1 MINKSFPRLGAFLT
15 VAALLAACSGAT
27 TPDNNLVAT
36 RDCGALA
43 DFRAQSLPGGVAPPP
58 GPEALYAPEP
68 RAPQLENTG
77 VWKAAPILVSGATA
91 YRCGEFLYQ
100 DWLFDDR
107 GAAGAPDVTDPF
119 EPTAYLFSP
128 KAGTLTYP
136 TDPVFANNAADLVEL
151 RMRLL
156 PDATAFRITLNTLQD
171 AERTAFTLALG
182 ESDSPRDWPFGAGVA
197 SPASHFVTVH
207 GSSAE
212 MRDAATG
219 ERVTPAPEVAVD
231 MQRRQI
237 TLRIP
242 SAAWRP
248 EGDTLRLAAGVGLW
262 DPEAERYLQ
271 PGLTASETA
280 PGGAA
285 LSQAAM
291 FNIAF
296 REQEPITDLPP
307 LIGRTIVDAAA
318 GARAQARWWRER
330 AQADALASGDVSAFF
345 ADVDLD
351 KLRRGLRDDSAV
363 PKTGHINRIFASRNR
378 FGQGVDYSSECG
390 GISAAPPCNGALV
403 GQLQPYALY
412 VPEKSEPED
421 GYGISLL
428 LHSLSANYNQYLG
441 TRHAEQYG
449 ERGDGHIVVTPAGRG
464 PDGFYFDAAEAD
476 VFEVWADVA
485 RHYRLNP
492 DKVAMS
498 GVSMG
503 GIGSFRLAARYPDLF
518 SRIAPIVAG
527 APLLDQLA
535 SLHNVP
541 VLMWNALLDEL
552 QPVTVTEETVSALRD
567 AGLRYEVLRFETWD
581 HLTAS
586 TYDNFAPAA
595 DFLGESRVDRNPVRV
610 RYVLNP
616 AEDSPDLGLVADQA
630 YWLSNMQ
637 LRDPEAGAGTV
648 DARSEAFGLAEPELL
663 PEETS
668 LEVLT
673 GGNHEPAPY
682 SRRTRNWAPPEAA
695 PERDRLHLR
704 TRNIGSLTVDL
715 ERAGLS
721 CTAEI
726 IRDSDGPVEIERAG
740 C

>member
-1 MINKSFPRLGAFLT
+1 MSGSLRRS
-15 VAALLAACSGAT
+15 VATILFATTLAACGGSQSVTDPAST
-27 TPDNNLVAT
+27 A
-36 RDCGALA
+36 RACGAGP
-43 DFRAQSLPGGVAPPP
+43 DFRASSLPGDSTPRP
-58 GPEALYAPEP
+58 GPEILYAPAP
-68 RAPQLENTG
+68 PAPQLQNTG
-77 VWKAAPILVSGATA
+77 VWQAAPILVSGATA

-107 GAAGAPDVTDPF
+107 GAAGAPDPADPF
-119 EPTAYLFSP
+119 SPVSYLFSP

-171 AERTAFTLALG
+171 AERTAFTIALG
-182 ESDSPRDWPFGAGVA
+182 DSTGAREWPFGAGVS

-207 GSSAE
+207 GASAE
-212 MRDAATG
+212 LREAGKGATL
-219 ERVTPAPEVAVD
+219 TPAPEVDVD
-231 MQRRQI
+231 VERRQI

-242 SAAWRP
+242 HAAWQP
-248 EGDTLRLAAGVGLW
+248 QGDTLRLAAGVGLW
-262 DPEAERYLQ
+262 DPEAGSYLQ
-271 PGLTASETA
+271 PGLLASEDA

-285 LSQAAM
+285 LSRAAL

-296 REQEPITDLPP
+296 RAQEPMTDLPP
-307 LIGRTIVDAAA
+307 LIGRTIADAAL
-318 GARAQARWWRER
+318 GARVQARWWRER
-330 AQADALASGDVSAFF
+330 AQANALASGDISDF
-345 ADVDLD
+345 AATVELT
-351 KLRRGLRDDSAV
+351 KLRNGVTDDSAV
-363 PKTGHINRIFASRNR
+363 PKTGHINRIFASRLD
-378 FGQGVDYSSECG
+378 FGQGVDYDSECG
-390 GISAAPPCNGALV
+390 GISAAAPCNGALV

-412 VPEKSEPED
+412 VPEKPAPEA
-421 GYGISLL
+421 GYGMSLL
-428 LHSLSANYNQYLG
+428 MHSLSGNYNQYLG

-464 PDGFYFDAAEAD
+464 PDGFYFDASEAD

-485 RHYRLNP
+485 RHYRLDP
-492 DKVAMS
+492 EKVAMS

-518 SRIAPIVAG
+518 GRIAPIVAG
-527 APLLDQLA
+527 APLLDQLP

-552 QPVTVTEETVSALRD
+552 QPVTVTEETVNALRD
-567 AGLRYEVLRFETWD
+567 AGLRYEILRFETWD

-595 DFLGESRVDRNPVRV
+595 AFLGEARVDRNPMRV

-616 AEDSPDLGLVADQA
+616 AEDSPDIGLVADKA
-630 YWLSNMQ
+630 YWLSQMQ
-637 LRDPEAGAGTV
+637 LRDPGAGVGTV
-648 DARSEAFGLAEPELL
+648 DARSEAFGRAEPELL
-663 PEETS
+663 QQETS

-682 SRRTRNWAPPEAA
+682 TRRTRGWAPPEAE

-704 TRNIGSLTVDL
+704 TRNIARLTVDL

-721 CTAEI
+721 CSAEI
-726 IRDSDGPVEIERAG
+726 VSDSDGPVTIERAG